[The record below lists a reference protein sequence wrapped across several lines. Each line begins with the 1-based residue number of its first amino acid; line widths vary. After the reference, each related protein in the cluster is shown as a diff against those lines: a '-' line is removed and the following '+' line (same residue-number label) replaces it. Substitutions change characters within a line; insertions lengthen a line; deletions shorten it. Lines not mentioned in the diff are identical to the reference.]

1 MQVADPTTIIKILL
15 DLDIDLDNLSSEED
29 YLSAL
34 LEGQS
39 AIEFSTKGK
48 GDPRSEILRSEILR
62 VRNERKPR
70 VRRTKITAE
79 SFKPRVAPRLVSS
92 KISAPS
98 LQPTQ
103 VVEGE
108 SSSISVGFLQQ
119 IRASLNSIINTLAL
133 QNLFDR
139 KDKEK
144 QRIEGEEADAQA
156 QEDNLESKRFEGVRA
171 VTSKVLAPVQNVFS
185 RIFQF
190 LQAIFFGRIVFKLLE
205 WFGDPKNAR
214 KIQALGNF
222 LKNFWPAIVGSA
234 LLFGTSLGRMVTM
247 LTVKAVAS
255 IPKLLIFA
263 KALGAFIAANPLAAA
278 AAVGIGALSAY
289 GIKRLSQE
297 NVKEETQGFAG
308 GGKVRGTDTIPA
320 MLTPGEFVMS
330 RGAVQKYGADTLA
343 AMNAAGGGTNKPK
356 MLGGTVYAQEGGDPT
371 TGFDGRDYVNYLKS
385 KPEEERN
392 LPLTQVNAERA
403 MQGLPELDKLTYAP
417 GVEPIQRRGPRPK
430 INETSDTFTDFNR
443 GVVTTSRSKTVDDK
457 LTDFGFS
464 ARRTTEEDKIKAME
478 SMEKMGIPLMEL
490 FDGRLAPDVGQIVSN
505 QFESVMKGIDA
516 MPNEFKEEASKILKS
531 GLNRLIPGSTE
542 QVLGDLGDEISAAG
556 RVQKFNKGGKVK
568 DKNKKTTSM
577 SMKRN
582 VSNRFD
588 MKTGKFY
595 INNQEV
601 GVDEYN
607 KFINLSQREK
617 IQQYGQVKD
626 FQVEG
631 NEKLIKKPNIIPSIE
646 KKPDIIPSIE
656 KKPAIGR
663 RKITGE
669 ELKNLLAP
677 KKQIDPPSPKKQIS
691 LSSLP
696 LSDFV
701 EKQKMME
708 LDERIKA
715 PKRNYAETLE
725 KDVEEAKRA
734 NKLRFFREQNERE
747 NALRPGSRPTGGVLT
762 GDQIADLYGPA
773 NDAGDAMDGGGFL
786 PEMDIQIPPFD
797 VGTFRSEEKMLTLGI
812 VPKLL

>member
-70 VRRTKITAE
+70 VRRTKITAS
-79 SFKPRVAPRLVSS
+79 SFKPRVTPKLTAS

-108 SSSISVGFLQQ
+108 SSSLSVGFLQQ
-119 IRASLNSIINTLAL
+119 IRSSLNSIINTLAL
-133 QNLFDR
+133 QNLLDR

-247 LTVKAVAS
+247 LTIKAVAS

-278 AAVGIGALSAY
+278 AAVGVGALSAY

-297 NVKEETQGFAG
+297 NVNEQTQGFAG

-356 MLGGTVYAQEGGDPT
+356 MLGGTVYAQGGGDPQL
-371 TGFDGRDYVNYLKS
+371 LKS
-385 KPEEERN
+385 VNKERKEF
-392 LPLTQVNAERA
+392 L
-403 MQGLPELDKLTYAP
+403 GLPELDKLTYAP
-417 GVEPIQRRGPRPK
+417 GVEPIQRRDPRPK
-430 INETSDTFTDFNR
+430 INETSDTFTDFDR

-464 ARRTTEEDKIKAME
+464 ARRTTEEDKLNFLKKQGVPFMT
-478 SMEKMGIPLMEL
+478 M
-490 FDGRLAPDVGQIVSN
+490 FDGTVAPDVGQIVSN
-505 QFESVMKGIDA
+505 QFESVMKGVNVI
-516 MPNEFKEEASKILKS
+516 PNELKEDTSKILKS
-531 GLNRLIPGSTE
+531 RVNRLLPGSNE

-568 DKNKKTTSM
+568 GKNKKTTSM

-582 VSNRFD
+582 ISAHFD
-588 MKTGKFY
+588 FERG
-595 INNQEV
+595 V
-601 GVDEYN
+601 GVINGRDVSVEEYTN
-607 KFINLSQREK
+607 FHNLSQRER
-617 IQQYGQVKD
+617 IQQYGQVTD

-646 KKPDIIPSIE
+646 KKPD
-656 KKPAIGR
+656 
-663 RKITGE
+663 
-669 ELKNLLAP
+669 
-677 KKQIDPPSPKKQIS
+677 
-691 LSSLP
+691 
-696 LSDFV
+696 
-701 EKQKMME
+701 
-708 LDERIKA
+708 
-715 PKRNYAETLE
+715 
-725 KDVEEAKRA
+725 
-734 NKLRFFREQNERE
+734 
-747 NALRPGSRPTGGVLT
+747 
-762 GDQIADLYGPA
+762 
-773 NDAGDAMDGGGFL
+773 
-786 PEMDIQIPPFD
+786 
-797 VGTFRSEEKMLTLGI
+797 
-812 VPKLL
+812 

>member
-70 VRRTKITAE
+70 VRRTKITAS
-79 SFKPRVAPRLVSS
+79 SFKPRVTPRLTAS

-108 SSSISVGFLQQ
+108 SSSLSVGFLQQ
-119 IRASLNSIINTLAL
+119 IRASLNSIINTLSL
-133 QNLFDR
+133 QNLFDK

-247 LTVKAVAS
+247 LTIKAVAS

-297 NVKEETQGFAG
+297 NVNEQTQGFAG

-356 MLGGTVYAQEGGDPT
+356 ILENRVYAQTGGLLVDGMELPGLGGGGGGTNAITDKGKGKSFGTRTKDIGNLLSFPFRDRTEVDPT
-371 TGFDGRDYVNYLKS
+371 S
-385 KPEEERN
+385 KFPS
-392 LPLTQVNAERA
+392 
-403 MQGLPELDKLTYAP
+403 GLGGGGGGTDAITAKAPDKTIDKRLIDFSKLITSNVEGSEL
-417 GVEPIQRRGPRPK
+417 QQ
-430 INETSDTFTDFNR
+430 
-443 GVVTTSRSKTVDDK
+443 RSKNPLEYADPND
-457 LTDFGFS
+457 GM
-464 ARRTTEEDKIKAME
+464 RPED
-478 SMEKMGIPLMEL
+478 
-490 FDGRLAPDVGQIVSN
+490 IVSRAIFN
-505 QFESVMKGIDA
+505 LLSVQD
-516 MPNEFKEEASKILKS
+516 
-531 GLNRLIPGSTE
+531 
-542 QVLGDLGDEISAAG
+542 QD
-556 RVQKFNKGGKVK
+556 VQKFNKGGKVGQVTK
-568 DKNKKTTSM
+568 GYDGYSDEEKMESKRIEEKFNDPTNTKKLIKEATKSSLAIYEYFDSSGKSIGRATEGSLPSRIELMRLRLKERRESRMRDSGKTTS
-577 SMKRN
+577 N
-582 VSNRFD
+582 
-588 MKTGKFY
+588 
-595 INNQEV
+595 
-601 GVDEYN
+601 
-607 KFINLSQREK
+607 
-617 IQQYGQVKD
+617 
-626 FQVEG
+626 
-631 NEKLIKKPNIIPSIE
+631 SI
-646 KKPDIIPSIE
+646 
-656 KKPAIGR
+656 
-663 RKITGE
+663 
-669 ELKNLLAP
+669 
-677 KKQIDPPSPKKQIS
+677 PKKQIS

-708 LDERIKA
+708 LDEKIKA